1 MQVQLTLRSGTH
13 MGTAGWAG
21 AMQVKFLAQGN
32 ATTRAALHP

>member
-13 MGTAGWAG
+13 MGVAGWAG
-21 AMQVKFLAQGN
+21 AMQVKFLSQGN